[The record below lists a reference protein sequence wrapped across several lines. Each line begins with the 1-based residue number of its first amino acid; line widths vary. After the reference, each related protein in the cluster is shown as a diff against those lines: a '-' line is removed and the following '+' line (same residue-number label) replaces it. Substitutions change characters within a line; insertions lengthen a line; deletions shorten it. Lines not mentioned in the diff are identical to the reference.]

1 MKQKILLDENN
12 QYKFDFSN
20 CEYVWQINNLA
31 NKLKLKDV
39 DFITE
44 IDDEILFIE
53 YKNSNIPNARR
64 PEAMYQKIKSEP
76 QKFYESI
83 SKKYYDSLLI
93 LWSCRG
99 NEQDKSISYI
109 FLVEDKLIDK
119 SMRKRLHKKIIKQL
133 PLNLEDDD
141 IKREIISK
149 FEVCNLKEWEL
160 YHPNIKITPI
170 TNLN

>member
-20 CEYVWQINNLA
+20 CKYVWKINNLA
-31 NKLKLKDV
+31 SKFKLKDV

-53 YKNSNIPNARR
+53 YKNSNIPNAKK
-64 PEAMYQKIKSEP
+64 PEAMYQKIKNEP

-99 NEQDKSISYI
+99 NEQDKLISYI

-119 SMRKRLHKKIIKQL
+119 GMRKRLYKKIVKQL
-133 PLNLEDDD
+133 PFNLEDDS
-141 IKREIISK
+141 IKREIISR

-160 YHPNIKITPI
+160 YYPNIKISSI
-170 TNLN
+170 TNLH